1 MVTRFRFGSQTFA
14 GTFQV
19 NKITKA
25 GNKIYLSAGSCVSDQ
40 YADGTINIVEQSIAY
55 AASASPT
62 VFHLSHALF
71 FLLMGASIK
80 ITNITVFFSNT
91 NTNTF
96 INDFQFGNIL
106 LNPAMGINADWVDP
120 DNYGTGATGAQNQKY
135 ENIDVILAENKIY
148 AIQMDLTVGGGQT
161 MTITGFLIEFDLV

>member
-40 YADGTINIVEQSIAY
+40 YADGVVNVVEQSIAY
-55 AASASPT
+55 AASASPA

-71 FLLMGASIK
+71 FSLMGASIK
-80 ITNITVFFSNT
+80 VTDITVFFSNT

-96 INDFQFGNIL
+96 LNNFNFGNIE
-106 LNPAMGINADWVDP
+106 LNPAMGINADWADP
-120 DNYGTGATGAQNQKY
+120 NSYGTDATGAQKHKY
-135 ENIDVILAENKIY
+135 ESISVTLAENKVY
-148 AIQMDLTVGGGQT
+148 AIQMDLIVGGGET